1 MARID
6 SYTSISPTT
15 DDYLLGT
22 DDPSGGG
29 VTRNFTVQSI
39 IDLTSQ
45 TLGDTNDY
53 LDDITVEAGYAAD
66 ASDTATITFSVGE
79 QADLTLNLGGA
90 AFKAANHYATST
102 ALTDHIDDTTQPHS
116 LDSIVGSGTITAA
129 KLSGNPG
136 NGTTGQVLLSDGSGG
151 FSWGN
156 DQDDNDNYYLTSV
169 TRPDSSSND
178 VLFTITGGS
187 NVTAEVFNEG
197 AFLSKSEIRADVKSN
212 VNFVA
217 NDFSFLGSL
226 ATKDKVSAADINENA
241 IINSKI
247 KDNTIEESKLKIT
260 NNPVDGYVLTA
271 DGADGN
277 MQWVQN
283 SSSNYYVSNI
293 SRGGTN
299 NTTIT
304 FTYGGGYTPSPAVE
318 YTFGEGAFAN
328 IGTTG
333 NDVAAGNH
341 SHVIT
346 DIGDRGAL
354 SELSTV
360 GTSEIDDDAV
370 TAAKLQPTTVGTNGQ
385 VLSIDGAGDLQWIN
399 SSAQSIPTLRLLPT
413 SIGTAS
419 QVLRVNSGATAV
431 EYVDL
436 SVGKTEINAIG
447 NATAGKILAIDQNND
462 LVWANEGEVT
472 LSANSISTGMIQDD
486 AVTPAKISVFED
498 NITSTTAGHILVSDG
513 TVFDNVAMSGDA
525 IITSAGEVKLV
536 LDDLPAY
543 TGHIESTSKIP
554 IAIYDPNTVFTGDD
568 AVRTKHVTLSTLIN
582 QLAGNGGDESITTET
597 YQTNFGTVN
606 NAGFKVKDNGIR
618 YKHLGLEF
626 TTRDANVTLAS
637 GSASKDIDFD
647 SKAVY
652 EVTLPVGNVPV
663 TLNFDGADIGMT
675 KVVLIKTQS
684 SAYTGT
690 LTFSQTSGTGTFV
703 RLSSDD
709 IVKDAST
716 TNYVQITCIDKSSND
731 CTYIYTVGTAQT

>member
-39 IDLTSQ
+39 IDLTSES
-45 TLGDTNDY
+45 LGDTNDY

-66 ASDTATITFSVGE
+66 ASDTATITFSVGS
-79 QADLTLNLGGA
+79 QTDVTLDLGGA

-102 ALTDHIDDTTQPHS
+102 ALTNHIDDTTQPHS

-197 AFLSKSEIRADVKSN
+197 AFLSKSEIRTDIKNN

-217 NDFSFLGSL
+217 ADFSFLGSL

-271 DGADGN
+271 DGTDGN
-277 MQWVQN
+277 MEWVQN
-283 SSSNYYVSNI
+283 SSSNYYLDGI
-293 SRGGTN
+293 TRGGTN
-299 NTTIT
+299 NRTLT
-304 FTYGGGYTPSPAVE
+304 FSVNGGTDRT
-318 YTFGEGAFAN
+318 YTFGDGAFAN
-328 IGTTG
+328 YGTG
-333 NDVAAGNH
+333 ANDVARGNH

-346 DIGDRGAL
+346 DISDRGAL
-354 SELSTV
+354 SELDTV
-360 GTSEIDDDAV
+360 GTSEIANDAV
-370 TAAKLQPTTVGTNGQ
+370 TAAKLQPTTVGTDGQ
-385 VLSIDGAGDLQWIN
+385 VLSIDGSGDLQWIN

-431 EYVDL
+431 EYVNL
-436 SVGKTEINAIG
+436 SVGKTEINASG
-447 NATAGKILAIDQNND
+447 AATAGKILAIDQNND
-462 LVWANEGEVT
+462 LVWADEGEVT

-568 AVRTKHVTLSTLIN
+568 AVRTKHVTLATLIN

-606 NAGFKVKDNGIR
+606 NTGFKVKDNGIR

-626 TTRDANVTLAS
+626 TTRDSNVTLAS

-690 LTFSQTSGTGTFV
+690 LTFSQTSGIGTFV

>member
-66 ASDTATITFSVGE
+66 ASDTATITFSVGS
-79 QADLTLNLGGA
+79 QTDVTLDLGGA

-102 ALTDHIDDTTQPHS
+102 ALTNHIDDTTQPHS

-271 DGADGN
+271 DGTDGN
-277 MQWVQN
+277 MEWVQN
-283 SSSNYYVSNI
+283 SSSNYYLDGI
-293 SRGGTN
+293 TRGGTN
-299 NTTIT
+299 NRTLT
-304 FTYGGGYTPSPAVE
+304 FSVNGGTDRT
-318 YTFGEGAFAN
+318 YTFGDGAFAN
-328 IGTTG
+328 YGTG
-333 NDVAAGNH
+333 ANDVARGNH

-346 DIGDRGAL
+346 DISDRGAL
-354 SELSTV
+354 SELDTV
-360 GTSEIDDDAV
+360 GTSEIANDAV
-370 TAAKLQPTTVGTNGQ
+370 TAAKLQPTTVGTDGQ
-385 VLSIDGAGDLQWIN
+385 VLSIDGSGDLQWIN

-436 SVGKTEINAIG
+436 SVGKTEINASG
-447 NATAGKILAIDQNND
+447 AATAGKILAIDQNND
-462 LVWANEGEVT
+462 LVWADEGEVT
-472 LSANSISTGMIQDD
+472 LSANSISTGMIQAN

-498 NITSTTAGHILVSDG
+498 NMTSTTAGHILVSDG

-606 NAGFKVKDNGIR
+606 NTGFKVKDNGIR

-652 EVTLPVGNVPV
+652 EVTLPTDNTPT

-675 KVVLIKTQS
+675 KVILIKTQS

-690 LTFSQTSGTGTFV
+690 LTFSQTSGAGTFV

>member
-39 IDLTSQ
+39 IDLTSES
-45 TLGDTNDY
+45 LGDTNDY
-53 LDDITVEAGYAAD
+53 LDSITVEAGYAAD
-66 ASDTATITFSVGE
+66 ASDTATITFSVGS

-102 ALTDHIDDTTQPHS
+102 ALTDHINDTTQPHS

-197 AFLSKSEIRADVKSN
+197 AFLSKSEIRADIKNN

-271 DGADGN
+271 DGTDGN
-277 MQWVQN
+277 MEWVQN
-283 SSSNYYVSNI
+283 SSSNYYLDGI
-293 SRGGTN
+293 TRGGTN
-299 NTTIT
+299 NRTLT
-304 FTYGGGYTPSPAVE
+304 FSVNGGTDRT
-318 YTFGEGAFAN
+318 YTFGDGAFAN
-328 IGTTG
+328 YGTG
-333 NDVAAGNH
+333 ANDVARGNH

-346 DIGDRGAL
+346 DISGRGAL
-354 SELSTV
+354 SELDTV
-360 GTSEIDDDAV
+360 GTSEIANDAV
-370 TAAKLQPTTVGTNGQ
+370 TAAKLQPTTVGTDGQ
-385 VLSIDGAGDLQWIN
+385 VLSIDGSGDLQWIN

-436 SVGKTEINAIG
+436 SVGKTEINASG
-447 NATAGKILAIDQNND
+447 AATAGKILAIDQNND
-462 LVWANEGEVT
+462 LVWADEGEVT

-486 AVTPAKISVFED
+486 AVTPAEISVFED
-498 NITSTTAGHILVSDG
+498 NITSTTAGHMLVSDG
-513 TVFDNVAMSGDA
+513 TVFDNVAMSGD
-525 IITSAGEVKLV
+525 IYSVSSAGAVSLN
-536 LDDLPAY
+536 LDNLPIINDATKGTNEIAIVDKNGLYIGTSNSGVMTITTLANAFAAENQGSGLETFGYNTDY
-543 TGHIESTSKIP
+543 TGIRI
-554 IAIYDPNTVFTGDD
+554 
-568 AVRTKHVTLSTLIN
+568 
-582 QLAGNGGDESITTET
+582 
-597 YQTNFGTVN
+597 
-606 NAGFKVKDNGIR
+606 KDNAIS
-618 YKHLGLEF
+618 YAKLADEF

-652 EVTLPVGNVPV
+652 EVTLPTDSTAT

-731 CTYIYTVGTAQT
+731 CTYIYTVGTAQ